1 MVKRK
6 TQLDT
11 FQLVSEDRV
20 ISPILTTTRKYG
32 DWFEGTFDEYTSQ
45 MELYMKSKKKSG
57 ESLLERH
64 PGTRIGHWFDSSNIN
79 SDEYKSWYI
88 MQDCPMFDRLVK
100 LQLAQQQDAV
110 PISVNDKEHR
120 NMIRVYTVKQLELY
134 IRTVIDKNFDIE
146 QYVGI
151 PKQIKV
157 RNVDLSKLIIPKV
170 EHKQRRLF

>member
-11 FQLVSEDRV
+11 FQLVNEDRV

-64 PGTRIGHWFDSSNIN
+64 PGTRIGH
-79 SDEYKSWYI
+79 
-88 MQDCPMFDRLVK
+88 
-100 LQLAQQQDAV
+100 
-110 PISVNDKEHR
+110 
-120 NMIRVYTVKQLELY
+120 
-134 IRTVIDKNFDIE
+134 
-146 QYVGI
+146 
-151 PKQIKV
+151 
-157 RNVDLSKLIIPKV
+157 
-170 EHKQRRLF
+170 